1 MGLRANVSPRTAEQ
15 SLLAGVLPL
24 LLFRGP
30 GRTARAVL
38 RSRGAAVWVT
48 TAFGLGLVHWEAKS
62 LVLRDG
68 LMHK

>member
-1 MGLRANVSPRTAEQ
+1 MGLRVNVSPRTAEQ

-38 RSRGAAVWVT
+38 RSPGAAVWVT
-48 TAFGLGLVHWEAKS
+48 TASGLGLVHWEAKS

>member
-1 MGLRANVSPRTAEQ
+1 MGLRVNVSPRTAEQ
-15 SLLAGVLPL
+15 SLPGVLPL

-38 RSRGAAVWVT
+38 RSRGAAVWIT